1 MRGGSSMGA
10 PPTANRLNSA
20 KGAGLGAKGR
30 TGFSPYMS
38 PPRSTRTLEAAEKL
52 NPEGIR
58 ECFVS
63 GHDFSRAAN
72 AIESARASAPEGRF
86 SDFSPLA
93 TPSTAACLAP
103 GGILTRI
110 LRNNLSLFAASLLF
124 LIPLGGCK
132 PVGPDYNRP
141 TYTAP
146 PTYKEAGASSV
157 QVPLT
162 PPPSPAGGGWQTAN
176 PSDGMLKGKWW
187 EIYQDPQLNQLEER
201 IATYN
206 QGLRQAL
213 ETYLAAQDQVKAA
226 HSALY
231 PTVSAGSSFTHEK
244 NSQHKPLATPTTPTS
259 FNDLLLAG
267 SASWEPDFWG
277 RIRRTVEAAHESAQA
292 SAADMANVNLSLQAA
307 MATDYFQLRGLDAQ
321 IKLLKVTITDQESQL
336 DLTERRL
343 KGGVA
348 TEADVAQAR
357 TQLETTRAQ
366 LVDVGVARAQY
377 EHAVGTIAYYELPD
391 FSIPFSPLDLQLPRI
406 PLGVPSQLLERRP
419 DIAAAERRTAAA
431 NAQIG
436 IAVSAFYP
444 TISLTG
450 QGGFESTHGG
460 TWIQGPSALWSLGA
474 QATELLFDAGQRRAL
489 TDQAKHQ
496 YEAQVSGYKGAIFLA
511 FEDVEDQLSGLR
523 ILEEESVAEQKAVD
537 SAQHS
542 YDISNQRYKG
552 GVTSYLEVLL
562 AEATLIQNQQTA
574 INLQTRQFVDSVALV
589 RSLGGGWDV
598 SQLPK

>member
-1 MRGGSSMGA
+1 MRAWQAFCSRESGSS
-10 PPTANRLNSA
+10 
-20 KGAGLGAKGR
+20 KR
-30 TGFSPYMS
+30 TPA
-38 PPRSTRTLEAAEKL
+38 LK
-52 NPEGIR
+52 
-58 ECFVS
+58 
-63 GHDFSRAAN
+63 GHDLSRAATRP
-72 AIESARASAPEGRF
+72 ASGSALAAEGM
-86 SDFSPLA
+86 PLA
-93 TPSTAACLAP
+93 EKNSPQWRKP
-103 GGILTRI
+103 GVFWGA
-110 LRNNLSLFAASLLF
+110 FAARLKSCPFKAAGPAERAALPIAGFAVLL
-124 LIPLGGCK
+124 LAGCK
-132 PVGPDYNRP
+132 PVGPNYSRP

-146 PTYKEAGASSV
+146 ATYKEAGASSV
-157 QVPLT
+157 LV
-162 PPPSPAGGGWQTAN
+162 PPPNPQGGGWQPAN

-187 EIYQDPQLNQLEER
+187 EVYQDPQLNQLEDR
-201 IATYN
+201 IAGYN

-213 ETYLAAQDQVKAA
+213 QTYLAAQDQVKSAR
-226 HSALY
+226 SALF
-231 PTVSAGSSFTHEK
+231 PTLSAGPSFSHEK
-244 NSQHKPLATPTTPTS
+244 LSKNRPLTGAATPS
-259 FNDLLLAG
+259 SYNDMEFVG
-267 SASWEPDFWG
+267 GGSWEPDFWG
-277 RIRRTVEAAHESAQA
+277 RIRRTVEAAHENAQA

-307 MATDYFQLRGLDAQ
+307 MATDYFQLRGLDAEA
-321 IKLLKVTITDQESQL
+321 KLLKQTITDLESQL

-377 EHAVGTIAYYELPD
+377 EHAVGTIADYKLPT
-391 FSIPFSPLDLQLPRI
+391 FSIPDSPLDLALPKI

-450 QGGFESTHGG
+450 EGGFESTHGG

-474 QATELLFDAGQRRAL
+474 SATELLFDAGQRRAL
-489 TDQAKHQ
+489 TDEAKHT
-496 YEAQVSGYKGAIFLA
+496 YEAQVSGYKGVIFLA

-523 ILEEESVAEQKAVD
+523 ILEQESTAEQKAVG

-542 YDISNQRYKG
+542 YDISDQRYKG
-552 GVTSYLEVLL
+552 GVTSYLEVLT

-574 INLQTRQFVDSVALV
+574 ISLQTRQFVDSVGLI
-589 RSLGGGWDV
+589 RSLGGGWDTT
-598 SQLPK
+598 QLPK

>member
-1 MRGGSSMGA
+1 MVGTQA
-10 PPTANRLNSA
+10 L
-20 KGAGLGAKGR
+20 KGR
-30 TGFSPYMS
+30 GLS
-38 PPRSTRTLEAAEKL
+38 RVAAW
-52 NPEGIR
+52 P
-58 ECFVS
+58 
-63 GHDFSRAAN
+63 AALL
-72 AIESARASAPEGRF
+72 G
-86 SDFSPLA
+86 LA
-93 TPSTAACLAP
+93 MLA
-103 GGILTRI
+103 
-110 LRNNLSLFAASLLF
+110 
-124 LIPLGGCK
+124 GCK

-141 TYTAP
+141 NYTAP
-146 PTYKEAGASSV
+146 PVYKETGASAV

-162 PPPSPAGGGWQTAN
+162 PPPNPDGGAWQPAT

-187 EIYQDPQLNQLEER
+187 EVYQDPQLNQLEER

-226 HSALY
+226 RSALF
-231 PTVSAGSSFTHEK
+231 PTLSAGPSFAHEK
-244 NSQHKPLATPTTPTS
+244 LSKNRPLTGTDTPS
-259 FNDLLLAG
+259 NYNDLVLAG
-267 SASWEPDFWG
+267 QGSWEPDFWG

-292 SAADMANVNLSLQAA
+292 SAADMANVNLSLQSMMAA
-307 MATDYFQLRGLDAQ
+307 DYFQLRGLDAE
-321 IKLLKVTITDQESQL
+321 IKLLKETITDLESQL
-336 DLTERRL
+336 DLTEKRL

-366 LVDVGVARAQY
+366 LVDLGVARAQY
-377 EHAVGTIAYYELPD
+377 EHAVGTIADYKLPS
-391 FSIPFSPLDLQLPRI
+391 FSIPFSPLDLSLPKI

-419 DIAAAERRTAAA
+419 DIAAAERRTAVA

-474 QATELLFDAGQRRAL
+474 QAAELLFDAGQRRAL

-496 YEAQVSGYKGAIFLA
+496 YEAQVSGYKGVIFLA

-523 ILEEESVAEQKAVD
+523 ILEQESGAEQKAVD

-552 GVTSYLEVLL
+552 GVTSYLEVLT
-562 AEATLIQNQQTA
+562 AETTLIQNQRTA
-574 INLQTRQFVDSVALV
+574 IDLQTRQFVDSVGLI
-589 RSLGGGWDV
+589 RSLGGGWDT